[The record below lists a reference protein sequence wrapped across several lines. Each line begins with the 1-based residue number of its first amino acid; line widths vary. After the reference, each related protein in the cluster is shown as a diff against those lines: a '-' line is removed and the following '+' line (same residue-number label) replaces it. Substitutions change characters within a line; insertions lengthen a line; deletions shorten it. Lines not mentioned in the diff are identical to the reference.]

1 MKDISSLG
9 TLPHYPVMLEQV
21 LEICQPEKGGLVRPP
36 SGPGF
41 GLDIHYEDL

>member
-1 MKDISSLG
+1 MINQGLVDQCHENAL
-9 TLPHYPVMLEQV
+9 
-21 LEICQPEKGGLVRPP
+21 QPEKGGLVRPP